1 MNTIL
6 LKLYLKIQDLASREE
21 GQDLIEYGLTVALVA
36 CGATVGMQTLASGLN
51 TAFTNISSQ
60 LASALA

>member
-1 MNTIL
+1 V
-6 LKLYLKIQDLASREE
+6 RVE
-21 GQDLIEYGLTVALVA
+21 GQDLVEYVLVVALVA
-36 CGATVGMQTLASGLN
+36 LGATAAMQTLASGLN